1 MYNSIAI
8 EDFGTPVAV
17 LANRGFIND
26 AHSAASS
33 KGIPGVRVIPENVA
47 CEATVA
53 ADIEKGI
60 GEVMDDIVAALTRPL
75 TPEEQSPVQ
84 KQAKNPSR
92 IIQKGDFQAVNRYF
106 YRHGWSDGLPI
117 TPPTE
122 AAVAE
127 MMTGTELPADHI
139 VTKVIPMMGK
149 ATVEKIAIN
158 AVMAGALPTHM
169 PVIIAALQAVME
181 PKARYDTFQ
190 VSTGSWA
197 PFLILNG
204 PVREDIQLNTSSGA
218 LSPGNIAN
226 AAIGRTLGLISR
238 NIGGARAG
246 IEDMGVIGNPAKY
259 SLVLGEFE
267 EASSWEPLHVDRGFK
282 QEDST
287 LTVFFPNSYTQTI
300 PFQTSAQGIADRW
313 ADLVTGGISC
323 LVVIPDHAYI
333 LSSEGWTKQKLKKYI
348 VEKAHEKNENSTL
361 REEDF
366 IIVVAGGPGVWLGMF
381 TSAGGAAMGNF
392 HNDFVTTKIEFP
404 RNWEKLVAKYKDV
417 VPDYVRY

>member
-1 MYNSIAI
+1 VYNVIAI
-8 EDFGTPVAV
+8 EDFGTPVVA

-26 AHSAASS
+26 ARSAASS
-33 KGIPGVRVIPENVA
+33 KGIPGIRVIPENVA

-53 ADIEKGI
+53 ADIEKGV
-60 GEVMDDIVAALTRPL
+60 GEVMDQIVAALTTPL
-75 TPEEQSPVQ
+75 TSEEKSPAQ
-84 KQAKNPSR
+84 KQAKNPDR
-92 IIQKGDFQAVNRYF
+92 IIYKGDFQEVNRYF
-106 YRHGWSDGLPI
+106 YRNGWTDGLPI
-117 TPPTE
+117 TPPTKE
-122 AAVAE
+122 AVAE
-127 MMTGTELPADHI
+127 MLTGTDLPPDHI
-139 VTKVIPMMGK
+139 VAKIIPRMGK

-169 PVIIAALQAVME
+169 PVIIAAVQAVME

-204 PVREDIQLNTSSGA
+204 PVRNDIQVNTSSGA

-226 AAIGRTLGLISR
+226 AAIGRTLQFISK
-238 NIGGARAG
+238 NIGAARPG

-267 EASSWEPLHVDRGFK
+267 EASSWEPLSIDRGFNK
-282 QEDST
+282 EDST

-300 PFQTSAQGIADRW
+300 PAQTSAQGIADRW

-333 LSSEGWTKQKLKKYI
+333 LSSEGWTKEKLKKYI
-348 VEKAHEKNENSTL
+348 VKKAHEKNPKSTL

-366 IIVVAGGPGVWLGMF
+366 IIVVAGGPGVWLGIF

-404 RNWEKLVAKYKDV
+404 HNWDKLVAKYKDV